1 MLDTTPVVMALPVPD
16 LLKRLAIFLFMQV
29 LGAIQALKEQTV
41 DRHRPLKRESQRA
54 KYYCPSFIFDLA
66 NILTSS

>member
-1 MLDTTPVVMALPVPD
+1 MLDTTPAVMALPVPD

-41 DRHRPLKRESQRA
+41 DRHRPLKRESQNA
-54 KYYCPSFIFDLA
+54 MA
-66 NILTSS
+66 